1 MLSNGRARERIVLKQ
16 QPFQTKFISGN
27 YAIKLTFC
35 ETARRDDSR
44 LLKIIMI
51 GRLDAEIYGKQVLG
65 SDVAHF
71 D

>member
-1 MLSNGRARERIVLKQ
+1 VLKQ
-16 QPFQTKFISGN
+16 QPFQAKFISKN
-27 YAIKLTFC
+27 YAIKITFC

-44 LLKIIMI
+44 LLKIVEI
-51 GRLDAEIYGKQVLG
+51 GRLGAEIYGKQVFG